1 MKPVVAVLAVVV
13 LLYGGAAQ
21 AADAPAAPERPSWLS
36 LFGEVQ
42 AALAARARAI
52 PRDLKNALPGDGRPV
67 IIFPAFFAGDWQ
79 TEPLRDF
86 LTGKGYA
93 VYGWDLGTNI
103 GPTAFTLRGMV
114 RRIDEVRAE
123 NKNAK
128 VTLIGHSLGGVLARE
143 LAKLRP
149 DAVRQVIVLA
159 SPIHK
164 PTASV
169 LEPLYE
175 ALSSLYGD
183 AAKTVEERLNDPPTV
198 PVTAIYTRSDGII
211 AWESSLEI
219 PGPRREN
226 VEVIG
231 PHMTMAR
238 NFDAWRVILDRLRVG
253 DVWRPFGRP
262 AELKRVGL

>member
-1 MKPVVAVLAVVV
+1 MKPVVAVLTLLV
-13 LLYGGAAQ
+13 LLCGGAAWG
-21 AADAPAAPERPSWLS
+21 ADSSAAPERPSWMS

-42 AALAARARAI
+42 AALAPRPRDI
-52 PRDLKNALPGDGRPV
+52 PRDLKDALPGDGRPV

-93 VYGWDLGTNI
+93 VYGWDLGTNL

-114 RRIDEVRAE
+114 RRLDEVSAANRGAR
-123 NKNAK
+123 

-149 DAVRQVIVLA
+149 EAVRQVIVLA

-175 ALSSLYGD
+175 ALSILHGGD
-183 AAKTVEERLNDPPTV
+183 AEQLSEHLNDPPTV
-198 PVTAIYTRSDGII
+198 PVTAIYTRTDGVI
-211 AWESSLEI
+211 AWESALET

-226 VEVIG
+226 VEVVG

-238 NFDAWRVILDRLRVG
+238 NFDAWRVIVDRLRLG
-253 DVWRPFGRP
+253 DAWRPYGR
-262 AELKRVGL
+262 AVELKRVGL